1 MGFYTNENT
10 YDRARGQKVIGEIQ
24 YIKSKYNLNQ
34 QALTSLAKYAQ
45 NSPVFKENNLVKL
58 GFSEIPSGGSFFI
71 FINDSTLKFDD
82 TIPVDKI
89 GFTNKLMF

>member
-1 MGFYTNENT
+1 MKHNSQFLFTSDKE
-10 YDRARGQKVIGEIQ
+10 QK
-24 YIKSKYNLNQ
+24 
-34 QALTSLAKYAQ
+34 
-45 NSPVFKENNLVKL
+45 NNLVKL

-82 TIPVDKI
+82 SISIDKI